1 MAKRPPRRA
10 AAGGGSEPKSN
21 AASPRDAAIDALMAL
36 LAERRFGEIGLDDIA
51 TRAGLSLSG
60 LRAVFPGKMAIL
72 AGFNERIDLA
82 VLAGGPGE
90 GDTERDRLFDVLM
103 RRFEALGPHR
113 AALKNL
119 TRSAQLN
126 PALAC
131 ATAFASDRAM
141 RWMLAAA
148 GVRHAGLLGRIA
160 KSGAGM
166 VFAEAMATWLSDEDA
181 NNEKTM
187 AALDRALRRG
197 ERAMGYIRDACDFVT
212 SFTRRGRRESSGTEA
227 TI

>member
-1 MAKRPPRRA
+1 MARRPARRA
-10 AAGGGSEPKSN
+10 AGSGREPSQSHAG
-21 AASPRDAAIDALMAL
+21 SPRDAAIDALMAL
-36 LAERRFGEIGLDDIA
+36 LADRRLGEIGLDAIA

-60 LRAVFPGKMAIL
+60 LRAAFPGKIAIL

-82 VLAGGPGE
+82 VLAAGPAE
-90 GDTERDRLFDVLM
+90 GDSERDRLFDVLM
-103 RRFEALGPHR
+103 RRLEALAPYR

-131 ATAFASDRAM
+131 ATAFGSDRSM
-141 RWMLAAA
+141 TWMLAAA
-148 GVRHAGLLGRIA
+148 GIRHGGFLGRIA
-160 KSGAGM
+160 KSGTGA
-166 VFAEAMATWLSDEDA
+166 VFAETMATWLADDDP

-212 SFTRRGRRESSGTEA
+212 TFTRRGRSAGSGTEA
-227 TI
+227 T